1 MEVKNGIIIDGVL
14 HELKETKRN
23 DCLKCS
29 LRDLCQN
36 EFGNGCL
43 CWINLASESEM
54 TNNEF
59 KCRGKV
65 TEIKTRKKEMND
77 GVYFDQNG
85 SEVIVINGF
94 EYSREEFDSLVDMC
108 GDCNM

>member
-14 HELKETKRN
+14 HELKESKRD

-36 EFGNGCL
+36 EFGNECL
-43 CWINLASESEM
+43 CWINLASKSEM

-65 TEIKTRKKEMND
+65 TVTL
-77 GVYFDQNG
+77 
-85 SEVIVINGF
+85 
-94 EYSREEFDSLVDMC
+94 SREEPKNVGEICRNGVKIDKEE
-108 GDCNM
+108 